1 MIYLSL
7 YTYNLLNINA
17 MNVEFC
23 LTALLPF
30 PSIQKKKK
38 HKIKQII
45 VRKEN
50 GKKRNENHL

>member
-23 LTALLPF
+23 VTVLFPF
-30 PSIQKKKK
+30 PSIQKKKNS
-38 HKIKQII
+38 HKIKHII
-45 VRKEN
+45 VIKWEKKE
-50 GKKRNENHL
+50 

>member
-23 LTALLPF
+23 ITALFPF
-30 PSIQKKKK
+30 PSIPKKT
-38 HKIKQII
+38 HKIKHITVI
-45 VRKEN
+45 KWE
-50 GKKRNENHL
+50 KRNENHL

>member
-1 MIYLSL
+1 
-7 YTYNLLNINA
+7 

-30 PSIQKKKK
+30 PSIPKKKK
-38 HKIKQII
+38 KNHKIKQLI